1 MIKHYRKIRSDPLRL
16 ILTILQALIGAWI
29 TAIGAFL
36 FSDQHYFFWP
46 PDWSNIENDIRLDT
60 AIVIIGL
67 LLFLCTI
74 FGITRRKIIAT
85 LLVLCGAISLAMAA
99 LSALHVIMSG
109 YYVMG
114 LNIIGELVLFSLILL
129 VAHYLQEVGRLQDLS
144 NLILAIAALIGSL
157 TTLYQVI
164 MKNKRN
170 IPPSDDIDIAH
181 TEKKIEELQKKLD
194 QERKNKK

>member
-1 MIKHYRKIRSDPLRL
+1 MIKHYRKIKSDPLRL

-29 TAIGAFL
+29 AAIGAFL

-60 AIVIIGL
+60 VIVIIGL

-99 LSALHVIMSG
+99 LSVLHVIMSG

-129 VAHYLQEVGRLQDLS
+129 VAHYL
-144 NLILAIAALIGSL
+144 
-157 TTLYQVI
+157 
-164 MKNKRN
+164 
-170 IPPSDDIDIAH
+170 
-181 TEKKIEELQKKLD
+181 
-194 QERKNKK
+194 